1 MMRAGLLAIGLFAF
15 AAPVQAQMTWTDK
28 GFAAADGGV
37 QVGSKSFDTN
47 ATFDLYEEVATLDTT
62 RKGKAGGFFDIRGGY
77 KVWRNLAVGAG
88 ISWFGSKSDV
98 SINAAIP
105 DPIRQDQLRSVSLTA
120 ANAKRSETALH
131 LTGTWMVPVTD
142 KIDVGLGAGPSIFF
156 VKNDTVTALNVAEP
170 GPSASASIEKI
181 SETTVGL
188 HLGVDVRY
196 MLTSRYGVGG
206 LLRYTWAKAD
216 LPGGKL
222 TAGGLQIGAGG
233 RVRF

>member
-1 MMRAGLLAIGLFAF
+1 MK
-15 AAPVQAQMTWTDK
+15 WTDK

-47 ATFDLYEEVATLDTT
+47 ATFDLYEEVATLDTV
-62 RKGKAGGFFDIRGGY
+62 RKGKAGGFFDVRGGY

-88 ISWFGSKSDV
+88 FSWYGNKSDV
-98 SINAAIP
+98 SINASVP
-105 DPIRQDQLRSVSLTA
+105 DPIRHDQPRAVSLSA
-120 ANAKRSETALH
+120 AGAKRSEAALH

-142 KIDVGLGAGPSIFF
+142 KIDVGIGAGPSIFF
-156 VKNDTVTALNVAEP
+156 VKNDTVTALNVTDP
-170 GPSASASIEKI
+170 GPVTSAHIEKI
-181 SETTVGL
+181 SKTAGGF

-206 LLRYTWAKAD
+206 LLRYTWAKAN

-222 TAGGLQIGAGG
+222 TAGGVQLGG
-233 RVRF
+233 GVRVRF